1 MPPAW
6 AFTPPA
12 TRAFKPALVNQGK
25 HRTFWHLLLLFQK
38 PHAQHG
44 KGKVWKPEK
53 LPNSPVCVCV
63 CVSAR
68 LCVCSPAVKRKS
80 RHCSSST
87 FWRNFDSI
95 VMQMCEQ
102 KNAVWA
108 EEGSRNTIQIDYSY
122 VTAFTR
128 GGKTKH
134 TSTTYCRVYHITV
147 VQLTTTAMTE
157 NCSF

>member
-1 MPPAW
+1 
-6 AFTPPA
+6 
-12 TRAFKPALVNQGK
+12 
-25 HRTFWHLLLLFQK
+25 
-38 PHAQHG
+38 
-44 KGKVWKPEK
+44 
-53 LPNSPVCVCV
+53 
-63 CVSAR
+63 
-68 LCVCSPAVKRKS
+68 
-80 RHCSSST
+80 
-87 FWRNFDSI
+87 
-95 VMQMCEQ
+95 MQMCEQ